1 MNKRSGKTK
10 QLQADNEM
18 DSQRH
23 RRCLTRCKSELTTF
37 GAAGVQEEGEAG
49 AAMLAAGWGAR
60 QSLHATTSPRLH
72 ERDDQTQRCPG
83 DGVVWQPAPLQSSFG
98 VSTAN
103 TKKRRKHQKAE
114 NSLRIS
120 AQFKTSFR
128 TGGPALLET
137 RHLFCRDTNHCSPK
151 HRL

>member
-18 DSQRH
+18 DSQQH

-49 AAMLAAGWGAR
+49 AAMWAAGWGAK
-60 QSLHATTSPRLH
+60 QSPRATISPRLH
-72 ERDDQTQRCPG
+72 ERDDPDPT
-83 DGVVWQPAPLQSSFG
+83 LQSSFG

-103 TKKRRKHQKAE
+103 TKKRRKHQKVE
-114 NSLRIS
+114 NSLPIP

-128 TGGPALLET
+128 IGGPALLET
-137 RHLFCRDTNHCSPK
+137 RHLFCRDTNHCLPK
-151 HRL
+151 HCL